1 MNNILR
7 KLGSR
12 KLWLAIAG
20 ISYGVAMGL
29 GVDATEI
36 TSIGGAVVV
45 VLCALGY
52 IVTEGKIDAESV
64 KGAVEAGQ
72 IIYDTFADDE
82 DEPAIGFDIGGDE

>member
-1 MNNILR
+1 MNNLIR

-20 ISYGVAMGL
+20 ITYGIAMGL

-36 TSIGGAVVV
+36 TTVGGGVVV

-52 IVTEGKIDAESV
+52 IVTEGRIDAEGV
-64 KGAVEAGQ
+64 KSAIEAGQ
-72 IIYDTFADDE
+72 IIYDTIVDE
-82 DEPAIGFDIGGDE
+82 DEPVIGFDIGGDE